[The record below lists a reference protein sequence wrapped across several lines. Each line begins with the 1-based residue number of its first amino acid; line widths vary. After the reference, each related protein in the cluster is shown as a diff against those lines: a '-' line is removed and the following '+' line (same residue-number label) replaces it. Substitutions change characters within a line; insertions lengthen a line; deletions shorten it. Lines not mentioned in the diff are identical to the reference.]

1 MPHGHT
7 TFQYEFRTHS
17 AKIVQSVES
26 NYLIQRYD
34 WLFFIEYKNQLVLGA
49 SEFYDRKAR
58 CFEMVTLS

>member
-34 WLFFIEYKNQLVLGA
+34 WLFFLEYKNQLVFPSFITGRPGA
-49 SEFYDRKAR
+49 SRW
-58 CFEMVTLS
+58 